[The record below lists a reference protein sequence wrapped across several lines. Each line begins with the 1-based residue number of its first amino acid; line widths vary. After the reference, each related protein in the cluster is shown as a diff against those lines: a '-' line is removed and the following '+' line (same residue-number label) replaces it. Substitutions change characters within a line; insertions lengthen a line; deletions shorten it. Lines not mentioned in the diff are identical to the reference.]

1 MQIQIEK
8 TRLQKEQEEF
18 VQNYQLQLGEITKK
32 LEAESLQKENLQRKI
47 KTLEEDRLKEKG
59 KIEV

>member
-18 VQNYQLQLGEITKK
+18 VQKYQLQLAEITKK

>member
-1 MQIQIEK
+1 MQIQNEK

-18 VQNYQLQLGEITKK
+18 VQKYQLQLVDITKK

-47 KTLEEDRLKEKG
+47 KSLEEDRLNEKG
-59 KIEV
+59 KFEV

>member
-18 VQNYQLQLGEITKK
+18 VQKYQLQLAEIAKK